1 MKSYRSLSG
10 LALGL
15 LMFSPVSA
23 QEESTVTTPAGT
35 RHERVLVPAGAFA
48 MGSDAGREDEQPVH
62 TVYLDAYYSA

>member
-23 QEESTVTTPAGT
+23 QEESTVTTPASTLSCRGV
-35 RHERVLVPAGAFA
+35 RDGI
-48 MGSDAGREDEQPVH
+48 GRR
-62 TVYLDAYYSA
+62 